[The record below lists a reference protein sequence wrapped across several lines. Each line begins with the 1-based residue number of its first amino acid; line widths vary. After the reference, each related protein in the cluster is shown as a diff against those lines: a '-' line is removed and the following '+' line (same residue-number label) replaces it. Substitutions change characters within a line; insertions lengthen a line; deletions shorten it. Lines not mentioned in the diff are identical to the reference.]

1 MVVGTSENGRTDR
14 WMIKLKPFR
23 ELKLSSV
30 LLFPVRERLYD
41 KVFQQ
46 VGSELRATAVR
57 QIWTPIDAA
66 LNRLLFQVIERKSE
80 NQ

>member
-1 MVVGTSENGRTDR
+1 
-14 WMIKLKPFR
+14 MIKLKPFR

-41 KVFQQ
+41 KVFPR
-46 VGSELRATAVR
+46 VGSELRAKAVR
-57 QIWTPIDAA
+57 QIWTPFDVA

-80 NQ
+80 NET